1 MPERTF
7 QFSQLTV
14 LILQIRGLSKRLQLS
29 DDPVLMGTWFLDP
42 ILVLFPHGFIEL
54 KNKQNPLFFFLM
66 VNYVYKGGGGW
77 TFKKE

>member
-29 DDPVLMGTWFLDP
+29 GDPVLMGTWFLDP
-42 ILVLFPHGFIEL
+42 ILVLFPHRFIEL
-54 KNKQNPLFFFLM
+54 KNKQSPLFFLM

-77 TFKKE
+77 IFKKE